1 MKLRFVVLL
10 AVCSLG
16 QSFLTESARAQLVEG
31 LPKEVEGVGVD
42 QKPGET
48 LPLDL
53 RVRDTEGQVGALARY
68 FDGRRPVLLT
78 LNYSNCPMLCSLQLN
93 QLIGSLD
100 QLDLELGREF
110 QIVTVSIDPKETTEK
125 AKETKNKYVSLL
137 QKQPNAEAG
146 WHFLTASE
154 EEIGRL
160 TAAVG
165 FRYRYDKVS
174 KEYYHPAMLAFITP
188 SGVISRYSLDVAF
201 PPDQVR
207 LAIVESSEGKVGSIV
222 DQFML
227 LCFQYDAE
235 RNRYVAS
242 AWKLMRL
249 GALTTV
255 GILLATLT
263 PYWIGRR
270 RGAVEDQLVE
280 SQPDGNEA

>member
-1 MKLRFVVLL
+1 MKLRSILLIGVLGLCQSNL
-10 AVCSLG
+10 AG
-16 QSFLTESARAQLVEG
+16 IARAQLVEG
-31 LPKEVEGVGVD
+31 LPKEVEGVGID

-48 LPLDL
+48 LPLDM
-53 RVRDTEGQVGALARY
+53 RVTDTEGQVGALAGY

-100 QLDLELGREF
+100 QLDLEIGKEF

-125 AKETKNKYVSLL
+125 ARETKSKYISLL
-137 QKQPNAEAG
+137 QKQPNAAMG
-146 WHFLTASE
+146 WHFLTANE

-188 SGVISRYSLDVAF
+188 NGVISRYSLDVAF

-270 RGAVEDQLVE
+270 RGAVADPSAEG
-280 SQPDGNEA
+280 QPDGNEA

>member
-53 RVRDTEGQVGALARY
+53 RVRDTEGQVGALVRY